1 MAISAAAISKGR
13 EGDAANV
20 ILSAVGF
27 NLRLVLAWLR
37 TLMRLVLLVLSRTF
51 AVLPSVRWAS

>member
-1 MAISAAAISKGR
+1 MAIKGR

-20 ILSAVGF
+20 ILAALGY

-37 TLMRLVLLVLSRTF
+37 SLLRLVLLVLIRTI
-51 AVLPSVRWAS
+51 AVAPSVRWAS